1 MNLISSRTIGFVGM
15 VEGWTGTIDV
25 AVREGYVSYVA
36 TGDDPGAH
44 GVAEISGNA
53 SFYVFPTQNH
63 QNFRYRWQSLASRHR
78 KQRAR
83 RIRTKGDGRM

>member
-1 MNLISSRTIGFVGM
+1 M

-25 AVREGYVSYVA
+25 TVTEGYVSYVA

-44 GVAEISGNA
+44 GVAETSGNGL
-53 SFYVFPTQNH
+53 FPTQNL

-78 KQRAR
+78 KQSAR
-83 RIRTKGDGRM
+83 RIRKKGHGRM